1 MAKHIP
7 PFLDKTNYKENNK
20 TMDYNKP
27 YYQNLIYNLLDTLEY
42 TADKIIKREDTEETE
57 DFIDMVSNIIMEYAE
72 ITPEMEKYLAERG
85 YGEEE

>member
-1 MAKHIP
+1 
-7 PFLDKTNYKENNK
+7 
-20 TMDYNKP
+20 MDYNKP

-42 TADKIIKREDTEETE
+42 TADKVVKREDTEETE